1 MFYAYIKISIEYY
14 GRIHKK
20 QIFSSCFKEEESNSR
35 IGWEDDIVPTLFLY
49 DYFYKSSLITYPK
62 QLNK

>member
-20 QIFSSCFKEEESNSR
+20 QIFNSCFKEEESNSR
-35 IGWEDDIVPTLFLY
+35 MGWEDDIVPTLFFY
-49 DYFYKSSLITYPK
+49 DFLSFIKVVCSPIQNS
-62 QLNK
+62 

>member
-20 QIFSSCFKEEESNSR
+20 QIIFSSCFKEEESNSR

-49 DYFYKSSLITYPK
+49 DFL
-62 QLNK
+62 L